1 MCFFK
6 APSSNVPVNRLVK
19 WVVLTSPLA
28 WDHVIHFLKISIFFL
43 IIHTKIQTSISTL
56 GSLTVLL
63 ESRRGSRDF
72 TCSVRRFLSSVFKIQ
87 LFPSRH
93 SSNSHYSL
101 EMATLSPATAPKCG
115 AIKRV
120 FLTPNYLHINYQ
132 PRDDFLFQ
140 ECTQSE
146 AAIYS
151 RVMFC
156 SIVLKIQK

>member
-1 MCFFK
+1 MFFMCFFE

-63 ESRRGSRDF
+63 ESGRGSRAF

-93 SSNSHYSL
+93 SSDSHYSL

-120 FLTPNYLHINYQ
+120 FLTPNYLTLIVNPGTTFYFKSVLCL
-132 PRDDFLFQ
+132 RWLF
-140 ECTQSE
+140 T
-146 AAIYS
+146 
-151 RVMFC
+151 
-156 SIVLKIQK
+156 